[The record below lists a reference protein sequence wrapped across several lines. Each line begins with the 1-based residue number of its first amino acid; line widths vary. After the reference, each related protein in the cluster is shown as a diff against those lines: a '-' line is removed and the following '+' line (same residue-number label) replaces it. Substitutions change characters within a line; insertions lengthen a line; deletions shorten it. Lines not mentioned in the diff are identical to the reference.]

1 MQISVDVNEPF
12 PINES
17 SAVYL
22 LTSDDKH
29 AVCGT
34 DFPPNQLL
42 YRKYLVLFFFVEE
55 TFDHVLGNEKD
66 QVLPICRYWTNLGD
80 FRHRCTMILKV

>member
-1 MQISVDVNEPF
+1 MSPPEKVLRDDP
-12 PINES
+12 NES

-34 DFPPNQLL
+34 DFRQIN
-42 YRKYLVLFFFVEE
+42 FFTE
-55 TFDHVLGNEKD
+55 N
-66 QVLPICRYWTNLGD
+66 I
-80 FRHRCTMILKV
+80 

>member
-1 MQISVDVNEPF
+1 MQISVDVNKVLCDDP
-12 PINES
+12 NKS

-34 DFPPNQLL
+34 DFTPNQLL
-42 YRKYLVLFFFVEE
+42 YRKYLALFFFVEE
-55 TFDHVLGNEKD
+55 TFDHVSGKI
-66 QVLPICRYWTNLGD
+66 VRT
-80 FRHRCTMILKV
+80 LKTYGLLCQ